1 MAHRT
6 LSRVSFFFLFLMANY
21 VTSHA
26 AFSSLRSRRQLS
38 FGGIGSFETFNI
50 TRRIDFYILEN
61 EIDGATLAMMD
72 TVEKIAT
79 VLPTLKYQ
87 LIFLKEREVV
97 MSKVADT
104 SMVSMNA
111 SPPASSATIA
121 STGSAQSTSNNDLAS
136 EQSSVEE
143 KNNDRFPAKY
153 VIPPLPNSL
162 LKDIEDGSLNKFGP
176 HFSNRQVLIDTI
188 AHDLIDNHKLL

>member
-1 MAHRT
+1 MADRT
-6 LSRVSFFFLFLMANY
+6 LSRGSFFFLFLLANY

-26 AFSSLRSRRQLS
+26 VFSSLPSRRQLS
-38 FGGIGSFETFNI
+38 FGGAGSFETFDM
-50 TRRIDFYILEN
+50 TRRIDIYSLEN
-61 EIDGATLAMMD
+61 EIDGATLALMD
-72 TVEKIAT
+72 TVEKIAA

-87 LIFLKEREVV
+87 LIFLKEREAV

-104 SMVSMNA
+104 SMRLMDA
-111 SPPASSATIA
+111 SPPSSSTAIA
-121 STGSAQSTSNNDLAS
+121 STRSAQSTSNDDPAPD
-136 EQSSVEE
+136 QSSVEE
-143 KNNDRFPAKY
+143 KDNDHFPAKY

-188 AHDLIDNHKLL
+188 AHDLIDNYKLL